1 MKKGLSLLLSLFLAC
16 NAMKAQDYVG
26 YNVESSY
33 KKWFVKTPEVAS
45 LFYNTAYPVN
55 YSTGTVDINIPLYEV
70 QCGDL
75 ILPIYLSYNS
85 TGIKI
90 NEPLSWVGQNW
101 TLHAEPQI
109 CYIPHGNKDNERPY
123 EFDYH
128 YPYKEVAN
136 MSSYIWQPDY
146 LPDEYLYSLLNKTGK
161 YIYSPSSK
169 KFVTF
174 PHDDIKISGNVNV
187 AGSEIVDVDGTKY
200 IFHGGMDQLQRAI
213 SQIITCRRA
222 SEIIAANGVDRLKF
236 EYNNNRNFS
245 VNYHS
250 DNIVIID
257 HCQREE
263 VMMFPG
269 TINGSY
275 VIQLYHKMS
284 GGPSPT
290 YEEYFYS
297 PVIYKKMD
305 GETNSYQVTFGKYD
319 NANNTVLYSDERK
332 PQVDSEHGRLSYYI
346 RSAQISKITGSNCT
360 VNFEMDNSDENKNL
374 KTIQIIDNSSNTV
387 LKTIEFYYTRGLNHK
402 RDYLTRLKFITST
415 NGTTNVETI
424 RLDYNGL
431 SSGLPEIPDPG
442 TRSVDFWGYLNL
454 GVSNNDIA
462 IPQMKINVTKDINP
476 LESQEETLTIGSPG
490 KRGADEA
497 CMLKGMLKSIA
508 YPTGATSVFVFE
520 SNRAKINRNGYHS
533 FKSDFHIVDM
543 LTSVQSN
550 VYHIGGLRIK
560 EIITKEKNKELN
572 HRTFVYGD
580 GITRIADGVNYF
592 LRLQTKY
599 YNRNNTDVNG
609 QWIQHPYQVT
619 KRYCTHADF
628 ITLCQEPIIP
638 ITFPNGSPVMYNN
651 VTEYNGTLN
660 KNAGKTEYTYFIPNT
675 SPAITDGAVY
685 VFPELYD
692 TNYLQGCLAR
702 KKVYKKENSSYK
714 LIQEETYSYTKKD
727 FPNDKIQGC
736 QFNIRDFADY
746 DPNYLFGSYTSSQ
759 FELIPSVV
767 QQHVYSHSEYDSNNN
782 KRTVN
787 KQYQYDDANSNL
799 LTSMTTDNSDQSVTE
814 RYYYPKDMA
823 NSQPYNKMLAKNII
837 SPVVMVE
844 STGSTY
850 LCQKI
855 DYGAFT
861 NKNGEEFYK
870 PSSISKKYTSSG
882 QYENVIKYSYDK
894 YCNVTQTTEKGIT
907 SVYIWSYNGQY
918 PIARISNCTYEQLTS
933 IISRN
938 ELDEIC
944 NAKEPTSS
952 HWTKIKEIGNS
963 IMHGKTA
970 SITTYTYKPLIG
982 VTSIADANGL
992 TANGVTKKYEYDGA
1006 GRLIG
1011 EYLVMPNGSS
1021 YLIKKYKYHY
1031 VNQ

>member
-1 MKKGLSLLLSLFLAC
+1 MKKELLLLFSLFLAC

-109 CYIPHGNKDNERPY
+109 SFIPHGNKDKTVSY
-123 EFDYH
+123 ELGKH
-128 YPYKEVAN
+128 YSYEEVAN

-161 YIYSPSSK
+161 YIKSPSSNK
-169 KFVTF
+169 IVTF
-174 PHDDIKISGNVNV
+174 PHDDIKISEG
-187 AGSEIVDVDGTKY
+187 GIIDVDGTKY
-200 IFHGGMDQLQRAI
+200 IFSGGVDNIQRET

-222 SEIIAANGVDRLKF
+222 SEIIAANGVDKLNF

-250 DNIVIID
+250 DNIVILD
-257 HCQREE
+257 HCQRWQ
-263 VMMFPG
+263 VMMYPV
-269 TINGSY
+269 TIDNMY
-275 VIQLYHKMS
+275 PIELYHKKS
-284 GGPSPT
+284 EYPGPHGPSLPS
-290 YEEYFYS
+290 EEYFYS
-297 PVIYKKMD
+297 PVIYKTMD
-305 GETNSYQVTFGKYD
+305 GETNSFQVTFGKYD
-319 NANNTVLYSDERK
+319 NAKNTLLYSDGRD
-332 PQVDSEHGRLSYYI
+332 PQVASRHGRLSYYI
-346 RSAQISKITGSNCT
+346 RSARISKITGSNCT
-360 VNFEMDNSDENKNL
+360 VNFEMDKSDENKNL
-374 KTIQIIDNSSNTV
+374 KKIQIIDNSSNTI
-387 LKTIEFYYTRGLNHK
+387 LKTIEFYYRRASNHK
-402 RDYLTRLKFITST
+402 RDFLTTIKFITST

-462 IPQMKINVTKDINP
+462 VPQMKVKVTKDINP
-476 LESQEETLTIGSPG
+476 FDSQEETLTIGSPN
-490 KRGADEA
+490 KRGANEA
-497 CMLKGMLKSIA
+497 CMLKGMLKSIT
-508 YPTGATSVFVFE
+508 YPTGATSEFVFE
-520 SNRAKINRNGYHS
+520 SNRAKINRNGYYS
-533 FKSDFHIVDM
+533 PKSEFHIVDM

-592 LRLQTKY
+592 LRWQTKY
-599 YNRNNTDVNG
+599 YSRNNTDANG
-609 QWIQHPYQVT
+609 QQLYHPYQVV
-619 KRYCTHADF
+619 KGSYSHADF
-628 ITLCQEPIIP
+628 ITLCAEPIIP
-638 ITFPNGSPVMYNN
+638 ITFPNGSPVLYNN

-660 KNAGKTEYTYFIPNT
+660 NNAGKTVYTYCVSNI
-675 SPAITDGAVY
+675 SSAITDGTVNI
-685 VFPELYD
+685 FPELYD
-692 TNYLQGCLAR
+692 TNYLLGSLAS

-714 LIQEETYSYTKKD
+714 LMQEETYSYTKKD

-736 QFNIRDFADY
+736 QFNIREFADY
-746 DPNYLFGSYTSSQ
+746 DPYYLFGSYTSSP

-787 KQYQYDDANSNL
+787 KKYQYDDTNSNL

-882 QYENVIKYSYDK
+882 QYENVMKYNYDK
-894 YCNVTQTTEKGIT
+894 NCNVTQITEKGIT

-918 PIARISNCTYEQLTS
+918 PIACISNCTYEQLTS
-933 IISRN
+933 IISRD

-952 HWTKIKEIGNS
+952 HWTKIKEIGNL

-1021 YLIKKYKYHY
+1021 YLIKKYKYNY
-1031 VNQ
+1031 ANQ